1 MEMGPSAVAAVTI
14 TVAGTTQSAVQASPL
29 ATEAPRRALRV
40 KKAAKKKST
49 L

>member
-1 MEMGPSAVAAVTI
+1 METGPSAVAAVTI
-14 TVAGTTQSAVQASPL
+14 AVAGTTQSAVQASPP
-29 ATEAPRRALRV
+29 AIETPRWALRV